1 MIAYK
6 LTHRDLQ
13 RGKEY
18 TQHQATWSR
27 FLTSAGSWMGSDH
40 VGWCSEDVW
49 MGRHGEDDIWT
60 GRCGGDAWTGSRVK
74 RQQEPFGLFV
84 QHFYKLELASES
96 K

>member
-1 MIAYK
+1 
-6 LTHRDLQ
+6 
-13 RGKEY
+13 
-18 TQHQATWSR
+18 
-27 FLTSAGSWMGSDH
+27 
-40 VGWCSEDVW
+40 